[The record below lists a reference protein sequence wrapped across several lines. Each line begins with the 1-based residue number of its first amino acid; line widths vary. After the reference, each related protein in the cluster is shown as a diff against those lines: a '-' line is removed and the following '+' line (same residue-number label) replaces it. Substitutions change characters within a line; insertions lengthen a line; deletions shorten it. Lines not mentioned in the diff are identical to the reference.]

1 MIDYAYMVQYTTDR
15 NKEFTADEPT
25 TSAAIMVANEVLQAF
40 YRLDDDK
47 LTAQESLWQR
57 VQAEATL
64 LQLAGTLTLSGSITE
79 GDVVQQSDSLGT
91 LSSSTTYAEGTTAWS
106 KPRTPYLDALIK
118 QLLKSYGGSG
128 FVVRV

>member
-118 QLLKSYGGSG
+118 PLLKSYGGSG

>member
-1 MIDYAYMVQYTTDR
+1 MIDYTYMTEYTTERGKD
-15 NKEFTADEPT
+15 FTASEAET
-25 TSAAIMVANEVLQAF
+25 GAAILVANEVLQAF
-40 YRLDDDK
+40 YRLDEDK
-47 LTAQESLWQR
+47 LIEQESLWQR

-64 LQLAGTLTLSGSITE
+64 LQLAGSLTLSGSITE
-79 GDVVQQSDSLGT
+79 GEVVQQSDSLGT

-118 QLLKSYGGSG
+118 PLLKSYGGSG